1 MVQTRAAKASALS
14 SAQEDL
20 EDFLCRTN
28 DIISFDDLKQLV
40 EERPELISSQFY
52 LENAYFLLGACENK
66 HLTLEVIQYLLKTF
80 PGASS
85 VAMDQTPYGSGECP
99 AHAIHMACM
108 NTSCPDEV
116 LVELINDA
124 PVALTNFAIIDG
136 ELSNLGTDYEDGMWQ
151 GPDDIPG
158 LPLHYYLARESN
170 IREDMLEKMIT
181 AYPESIGASAP
192 AEYDVRFEGITPIHV
207 LLSNPNVCDL
217 MDILQYLIETH
228 PSMFRKTSGKGK
240 TSPLHVA
247 IQNKSINV
255 SIIEMLIDAWPESLL
270 VRCCHCWEGTPT
282 DLPIHTLC
290 STYNYDD
297 VAMMGKILELLMSEH
312 PASFDILSAVQL
324 LFDAHP
330 EGLFAKSV
338 SVDWGG
344 EVSRHTPLETASRA
358 VPRNENG
365 SAITRFLEDQL
376 DYARMA
382 KDHEEVATPDNKGR
396 LALHKALFDGA
407 THGSI
412 KLLLKG
418 HPSALQ
424 VADNS
429 GKLPLHLACEYG
441 SVDTV
446 KLFVDSSSNEVL
458 DIQDGSNNYPLH
470 LACLGSNYEVVQFL
484 LRRGTSAVSQNG
496 DGKQPLHLLCEA
508 ETDKE
513 DDVSEEDESVEE
525 TDYVATVFMLL
536 KASPEIVSSF
546 SPLIDTVLRSG
557 GVWKRARTS

>member
-28 DIISFDDLKQLV
+28 DKISFDDLKQLV

-66 HLTLEVIQYLLKTF
+66 HLTLEVIQYLLNTF

-99 AHAIHMACM
+99 AHAIHMACV

-170 IREDMLEKMIT
+170 ISEEMLEKMIT
-181 AYPESIGASAP
+181 AYPESIGAAAP

-207 LLSNPNVCDL
+207 LLSNPNVCEL

-255 SIIEMLIDAWPESLL
+255 SIIEMLINVWPESLL

-297 VAMMGKILELLMSEH
+297 AAMMGKILELLMSEH
-312 PASFDILSAVQL
+312 PSS
-324 LFDAHP
+324 
-330 EGLFAKSV
+330 
-338 SVDWGG
+338 
-344 EVSRHTPLETASRA
+344 
-358 VPRNENG
+358 
-365 SAITRFLEDQL
+365 
-376 DYARMA
+376 
-382 KDHEEVATPDNKGR
+382 
-396 LALHKALFDGA
+396 
-407 THGSI
+407 
-412 KLLLKG
+412 
-418 HPSALQ
+418 LQ
-424 VADNS
+424 VPDKN
-429 GKLPLHLACEYG
+429 GNLPLHLAIVYQSTKIC
-441 SVDTV
+441 
-446 KLFVDSSSNEVL
+446 
-458 DIQDGSNNYPLH
+458 
-470 LACLGSNYEVVQFL
+470 
-484 LRRGTSAVSQNG
+484 
-496 DGKQPLHLLCEA
+496 
-508 ETDKE
+508 
-513 DDVSEEDESVEE
+513 
-525 TDYVATVFMLL
+525 
-536 KASPEIVSSF
+536 KA
-546 SPLIDTVLRSG
+546 LI
-557 GVWKRARTS
+557 RAY